1 VRDKDFAAIERA
13 AQASID
19 IAATLEA
26 VARSARLGHAVDV
39 TPG

>member
-1 VRDKDFAAIERA
+1 MERA

-26 VARSARLGHAVDV
+26 IARSARSGQEEDV
-39 TPG
+39 LAWSG